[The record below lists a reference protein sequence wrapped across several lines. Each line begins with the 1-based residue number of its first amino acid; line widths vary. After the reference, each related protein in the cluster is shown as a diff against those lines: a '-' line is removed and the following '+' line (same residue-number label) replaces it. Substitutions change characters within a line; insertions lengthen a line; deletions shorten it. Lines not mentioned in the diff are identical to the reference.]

1 MNFSLF
7 QKKTAPSE
15 ISVLPSTQSSNKV
28 KKSGQSKVRGDAE
41 KLQRRFFFSIFFFKL
56 VAVEGAATTRSTIDK
71 VQQDES
77 KNSLSASEVGEI
89 KAARLRTNE
98 DPHPRKKL
106 QYLLNF
112 SFLPTK
118 AAARLRRGNGAP
130 CTVRL
135 APLISP
141 WRRPP
146 TRCTAGAGRS
156 RTNSG
161 TARLTL
167 RIHPEFEN

>member
-7 QKKTAPSE
+7 QKKTAPSQ

-41 KLQRRFFFSIFFFKL
+41 KLKRRFFSRIFFKL

-98 DPHPRKKL
+98 DPHPRKKR

-118 AAARLRRGNGAP
+118 AAARLRGGNGAP

-141 WRRPP
+141 WRRPH
-146 TRCTAGAGRS
+146 TRARPELLGAGQ
-156 RTNSG
+156 TPAQPG
-161 TARLTL
+161 
-167 RIHPEFEN
+167 